1 MVTIERCVDDHEEK
15 EDVSNNDDEDGIDE
29 KLWAPDTE
37 CKGGDIRAL
46 LHEGAQREPER
57 VQERVLV
64 LVPGTQD
71 EAGDKMMISYHDH
84 DNDHGSDDNDGKRD
98 LVLVPGKYPLRK
110 EWGCID
116 DG

>member
-1 MVTIERCVDDHEEK
+1 MMVKIERCVDDHEEK
-15 EDVSNNDDEDGIDE
+15 EDVSNNDGKDGIDE
-29 KLWAPDTE
+29 KLWPPDTE

-64 LVPGTQD
+64 LVPG
-71 EAGDKMMISYHDH
+71 SYRDH
-84 DNDHGSDDNDGKRD
+84 DNDHGSDDNDEKRD

>member
-1 MVTIERCVDDHEEK
+1 M
-15 EDVSNNDDEDGIDE
+15 
-29 KLWAPDTE
+29 
-37 CKGGDIRAL
+37 
-46 LHEGAQREPER
+46 HEGAQREPER

-110 EWGCID
+110 E
-116 DG
+116 